1 MVINFQFDTKYGA
14 FKDAIHLPENH
25 TYTNDDIEAMKQTR
39 LDNWIAIVTAPQP
52 EYKIDENGNLILDE
66 NGIPIEVVEVTE

>member
-66 NGIPIEVVEVTE
+66 NGIPIEVVEVIE

>member
-1 MVINFQFDTKYGA
+1 MIINFQFDTKYGA

>member
-25 TYTNDDIEAMKQTR
+25 TYTNDDIEAIKQTR

>member
-1 MVINFQFDTKYGA
+1 MIINFQFDTKYGE

>member
-14 FKDAIHLPENH
+14 FKDAIHLPKNH

-39 LDNWIAIVTAPQP
+39 LDNWIAIVTAPSEEEIVEEP
-52 EYKIDENGNLILDE
+52 TNE
-66 NGIPIEVVEVTE
+66 IEPDFV